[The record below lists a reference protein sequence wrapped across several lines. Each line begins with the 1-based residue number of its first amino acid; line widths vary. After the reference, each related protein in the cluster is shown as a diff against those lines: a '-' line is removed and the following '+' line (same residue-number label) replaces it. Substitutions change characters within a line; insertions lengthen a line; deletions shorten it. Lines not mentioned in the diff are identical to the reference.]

1 MGKDFL
7 KVLGKL
13 WGRGQSQF
21 RGVLGVKS
29 PKISVFRGGDKG
41 RILGDF
47 PLYSHETE
55 FELENP
61 DTQYKRSTTAPL
73 GFVALA
79 IF

>member
-47 PLYSHETE
+47 PLYSLDQSGLQNVVFVQIFANIYTCSHDRIS
-55 FELENP
+55 NP
-61 DTQYKRSTTAPL
+61 
-73 GFVALA
+73 F
-79 IF
+79 

>member
-47 PLYSHETE
+47 PLYRNNKAKGT
-55 FELENP
+55 L
-61 DTQYKRSTTAPL
+61 AP
-73 GFVALA
+73 GRGGDNV
-79 IF
+79 

>member
-21 RGVLGVKS
+21 RGFWGVKS
-29 PKISVFRGGDKG
+29 LKISVFRGRDKG

-47 PLYSHETE
+47 PLYSTGEA
-55 FELENP
+55 
-61 DTQYKRSTTAPL
+61 DTS
-73 GFVALA
+73 
-79 IF
+79 